1 MAGIGIGP
9 REFAVLA
16 IAEAGERA
24 RQVEAV
30 LQPWLAAAGRGLAPA
45 LTRVL
50 GRPLHPVAGT
60 WVARRGG
67 APAEVHVTFLP
78 EGAPERGLPFVA
90 LAVTREH
97 LHARVGARGPAA
109 GLEGM
114 RRAVEREAAT
124 LARRGKPFR
133 RLRSYDG
140 WDHEE
145 LPELAPAGSVAF
157 WREVAEGLA
166 PRAAAQGSTELG
178 IAWPREEAR
187 SLALGDLLG
196 AYRDLAPIFKL
207 LAAGGEAT
215 PSAPPGASA
224 PGPEGEPKPGPA
236 AASPPARPGGLR
248 R

>member
-16 IAEAGERA
+16 IADAGERA

-30 LQPWLAAAGRGLAPA
+30 LQPWLAAAGRELATA

-50 GRPLHPVAGT
+50 GRPLQPHPGT
-60 WVARRGG
+60 RAARRGA
-67 APAEVHVTFLP
+67 APDEAQVSFLP
-78 EGAPERGLPFVA
+78 EGAPERGQPFAV
-90 LAVTREH
+90 LAVTRGH
-97 LHARVGARGPAA
+97 LHARVGARGPSTA
-109 GLEGM
+109 LLGM
-114 RRAVEREAAT
+114 RRAVEREAVA

-140 WDHEE
+140 WDLEE

-157 WREVAEGLA
+157 WQEIAEGLS
-166 PRAAAQGSTELG
+166 PSGRPTGSAELG
-178 IAWPREEAR
+178 IAWPLEEAR

-207 LAAGGEAT
+207 LAAAGDAT
-215 PSAPPGASA
+215 PPASPGA
-224 PGPEGEPKPGPA
+224 
-236 AASPPARPGGLR
+236 
-248 R
+248 